1 VRVRL
6 VSGAAAQGEQDAGQN
21 GQTRPARIRTRP
33 APAVR
38 AICEEGFARMPALTP
53 RQTAEQFLRA
63 TLSPDP
69 GDLADFYAPEI
80 VIEMPFAPAG
90 LYPAR
95 IESTREELRARFR
108 AGAAARRY
116 RDLRDVVIHETADP
130 GVVIVEYGLGGEMTE
145 SAEPFSLR
153 FVMVMTIRDGQ
164 IVHTRDYADPIAG
177 ARALG
182 RVPQLLAA
190 LTGDQPG

>member
-1 VRVRL
+1 
-6 VSGAAAQGEQDAGQN
+6 
-21 GQTRPARIRTRP
+21 
-33 APAVR
+33 
-38 AICEEGFARMPALTP
+38 MPAITP

-95 IESTREELRARFR
+95 IETTREELRARFR

-116 RDLRDVVIHETADP
+116 RDLRDVVIYETADP
-130 GVVIVEYGLGGEMTE
+130 GVVIVEYGLGREMTE

-164 IVHTRDYADPIAG
+164 IVHTRDYSDPIAG
-177 ARALG
+177 ARVLG

-190 LTGDQPG
+190 LTGASPAQRPGESSAGGKAG

>member
-1 VRVRL
+1 
-6 VSGAAAQGEQDAGQN
+6 
-21 GQTRPARIRTRP
+21 
-33 APAVR
+33 
-38 AICEEGFARMPALTP
+38 MPATTP

-69 GDLADFYAPEI
+69 GDLADFYAPEV
-80 VIEMPFAPAG
+80 VIEMPFTAAG

-95 IESTREELRARFR
+95 IETTREELRARFR
-108 AGAAARRY
+108 AGAAVRRY
-116 RDLRDVVIHETADP
+116 RELRDVVVHETADP
-130 GVVIVEYGLGGEMTE
+130 GVVIAEYGLDGELTE

-153 FVMVMTIRDGQ
+153 FVMVMTIADGQ

-182 RVPQLLAA
+182 RVPQLLAS
-190 LTGDQPG
+190 LTESEPG

>member
-1 VRVRL
+1 
-6 VSGAAAQGEQDAGQN
+6 
-21 GQTRPARIRTRP
+21 
-33 APAVR
+33 
-38 AICEEGFARMPALTP
+38 MPAISP

-69 GDLADFYAPEI
+69 GDMADFYAPEI

-95 IESTREELRARFR
+95 IETTRFR

-130 GVVIVEYGLGGEMTE
+130 GVVIVEYGLDGEMTA

>member
-1 VRVRL
+1 
-6 VSGAAAQGEQDAGQN
+6 
-21 GQTRPARIRTRP
+21 
-33 APAVR
+33 
-38 AICEEGFARMPALTP
+38 MPATTA

-63 TLSPDP
+63 TISPDP
-69 GDLADFYAPEI
+69 GGLAEFYAPEV

-90 LYPAR
+90 LYPPR
-95 IESTREELRARFR
+95 IETTREELRARFR
-108 AGAAARRY
+108 AGAAVRRY

-130 GVVIVEYGLGGEMTE
+130 AVVIAEYALDGELTE

-164 IVHTRDYADPIAG
+164 IVHTRDYTDPIAG

-190 LTGDQPG
+190 LTDAEPGSTAGDKSP

>member
-1 VRVRL
+1 MPVR
-6 VSGAAAQGEQDAGQN
+6 
-21 GQTRPARIRTRP
+21 
-33 APAVR
+33 
-38 AICEEGFARMPALTP
+38 TP

-69 GDLADFYAPEI
+69 GDLAEFYAPEI

-95 IESTREELRARFR
+95 IETTREELRARFR

-130 GVVIVEYGLGGEMTE
+130 GVVIVEYGLDGELTE

-164 IVHTRDYADPIAG
+164 IVHTRDYTDPIAG
-177 ARALG
+177 ARVLG

-190 LTGDQPG
+190 LTAASPAERPGAGSAGGQAG